1 MVKAAVNVL
10 PNTKVTGVTILT
22 SLSDADVAEIGFRSA
37 ALESAV
43 DLAKV
48 AVNAGAAAIVCSPLE
63 ISAVRQQIGTDP
75 IIITPGVR
83 PLDMVGT
90 DDQQRTMTPKDA
102 IAAGANLVVIGRPI
116 TQSWTQGAQAMKERA
131 QEIGAD
137 LI

>member
-1 MVKAAVNVL
+1 
-10 PNTKVTGVTILT
+10 
-22 SLSDADVAEIGFRSA
+22 
-37 ALESAV
+37 
-43 DLAKV
+43 
-48 AVNAGAAAIVCSPLE
+48 
-63 ISAVRQQIGTDP
+63 
-75 IIITPGVR
+75 
-83 PLDMVGT
+83 MVGT